1 MRHNSLKNQRQIPKS
16 KIKQQQKE
24 NNKDKEEE
32 SEEEG
37 SEEESEEESEE
48 IEEEEEEEEEEA
60 NETYESRPS
69 YRTPK
74 PHQSHAIHAK
84 QPSSPFPFTT
94 ALGHRFRDNMCMIAA
109 LGEGFTSTD
118 DCQIAAFVGEECRG
132 TSTSQAGRFFITVHG
147 NAGETVS
154 FRIYDAASGTCSDIQ
169 GSTELQPRVG
179 SMNKPLLIRR
189 GQGGTPM
196 LDGCESAQTDGYY
209 TLQGIRLTRARQK
222 GLYIH
227 QGRKVIVR

>member
-1 MRHNSLKNQRQIPKS
+1 
-16 KIKQQQKE
+16 
-24 NNKDKEEE
+24 
-32 SEEEG
+32 
-37 SEEESEEESEE
+37 
-48 IEEEEEEEEEEA
+48 
-60 NETYESRPS
+60 
-69 YRTPK
+69 
-74 PHQSHAIHAK
+74 
-84 QPSSPFPFTT
+84 
-94 ALGHRFRDNMCMIAA
+94 MIAA